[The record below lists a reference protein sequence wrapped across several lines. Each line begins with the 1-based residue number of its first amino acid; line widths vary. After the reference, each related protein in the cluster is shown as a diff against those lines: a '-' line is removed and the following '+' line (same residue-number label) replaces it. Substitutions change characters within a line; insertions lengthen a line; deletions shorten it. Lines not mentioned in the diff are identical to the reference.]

1 MTEQQRIK
9 LIAFFLLLGVFVI
22 AAGALFFFARTYL
35 DG

>member
-9 LIAFFLLLGVFVI
+9 LITFFLLISVFVI
-22 AAGALFFFARTYL
+22 AAGALFFFARTFF